1 MAHRVLV
8 HVQHA
13 HRAYNHNWPVVN
25 PMRIHILGICGT
37 FMAGVAQ
44 LASALNHE
52 VSGSDRQYVSPM
64 SGQLD
69 RAGVRLCPVGYRP
82 ENLDPAPDL
91 VLVGNALVRGN
102 PELEAVLDRRL
113 PYESGPAW
121 LGQTVLRSH
130 RVIAVAGTHGKT
142 TTSALIAYLLDQAG
156 ADPGFLIGG
165 VPLDFPVSARLGCGR
180 WFVIEADEYD
190 TAFFDRRPK
199 FLHYRPWITVLNNLE
214 FDHADLYPDLE
225 SLEAVFHELVRSL
238 PTAGHLIVNGGDP
251 ALARV
256 LARECH
262 TPLTRCLTGP
272 GAWQVEVLDEAA
284 ASFRVIYPNGEV
296 GPVRWKLR
304 GSHNL
309 ANAVSALAAAG
320 AAGID
325 PARLTPALEHFR
337 GVKRRLEVVAE
348 GGGIR
353 VYDDFAHHPTAIAAT
368 LGALRAEQT
377 AGRLITVFEP
387 RSNSMKRG
395 VYADTLAAAFGAT
408 DVLYAYDPGLD
419 WKIGDVLGSSARI
432 FHEPR
437 EILGALRKEI
447 RPGDQIVFLSNGD
460 FAGSR
465 EELFS
470 GLRTFLADRS
480 WP

>member
-1 MAHRVLV
+1 
-8 HVQHA
+8 
-13 HRAYNHNWPVVN
+13 
-25 PMRIHILGICGT
+25 MRIHILGICGT

-44 LASALNHE
+44 IAAALGHE
-52 VSGSDRQYVSPM
+52 VSGSDRQYVPPM
-64 SGQLD
+64 SGQLE
-69 RAGVRLCPVGYRP
+69 RAGVRLSPAGYRP

-121 LGQTVLRSH
+121 LGQAVLRSH

-142 TTSALIAYLLDQAG
+142 TTTALLAYLLDQAG

-165 VPLDFPVSARLGCGR
+165 VPLDFPVSARLGSGR

-190 TAFFDRRPK
+190 TAFFDKRPK

-214 FDHADLYPDLE
+214 FDHADLYPDLG

-238 PTAGHLIVNGGDP
+238 PAAGRLIVNGRDP

-256 LARECH
+256 LARENH
-262 TPLTRCLTGP
+262 TPVTYCLEGP
-272 GAWQVEVLDEAA
+272 GAWQVEALEEGAGH
-284 ASFRVIYPNGEV
+284 FRVIRPEGGV
-296 GPVRWKLR
+296 GPVRWNLR
-304 GSHNL
+304 GTHNL
-309 ANAVSALAAAG
+309 ANAVMALAATAHAG
-320 AAGID
+320 VD
-325 PARLTPALEHFR
+325 PARLVPALEHFQ

-368 LGALRAEQT
+368 LGTLRAEDR
-377 AGRLITVFEP
+377 AGRLLTVFEP

-395 VYADTLAAAFGAT
+395 VYGAALGAAFDPA
-408 DVLYAYDPGLD
+408 DVLYAYDPGVG
-419 WKIGDVLGSSARI
+419 WKIGDVLGPKARI
-432 FHEPR
+432 FREPR
-437 EILGALRKEI
+437 EMLGALEDEV
-447 RPGDQIVFLSNGD
+447 RPGDRIVFLSNGD
-460 FAGSR
+460 FAGAR

-470 GLRTFLADRS
+470 ALRAFLAGRPS
-480 WP
+480 S

>member
-1 MAHRVLV
+1 
-8 HVQHA
+8 
-13 HRAYNHNWPVVN
+13 
-25 PMRIHILGICGT
+25 MRIHILGICGT

-44 LASALNHE
+44 LAVALGHE
-52 VSGSDRQYVSPM
+52 VSGSDRQYVPPM
-64 SGQLD
+64 SGQLE
-69 RAGVRLCPVGYRP
+69 RAGVRLCPPGYRP

-113 PYESGPAW
+113 PYDSGPAW
-121 LGQTVLRSH
+121 LAQTVLRSH

-165 VPLDFPVSARLGCGR
+165 VPSDFPVSARLGCGR
-180 WFVIEADEYD
+180 WFVIEGDEYD
-190 TAFFDRRPK
+190 TAFFDKRPK

-238 PTAGHLIVNGGDP
+238 PGAGHLIVNGADP

-256 LARECH
+256 LARGGS
-262 TPLTRCLTGP
+262 TPVTRCLAGP
-272 GAWQVEVLDEAA
+272 GAWRVEALDGGAR
-284 ASFRVIYPNGEV
+284 SFRVMHPDGAL
-296 GPVRWKLR
+296 GPVHWNLR

-325 PARLTPALEHFR
+325 PDRLTPALELFR

-353 VYDDFAHHPTAIAAT
+353 IYDDFAHHPTAIAAT
-368 LGALRAEQT
+368 LGTLRAES
-377 AGRLITVFEP
+377 ASGRLIAVFEP

-395 VYADTLAAAFGAT
+395 VYGATLAAAFGPA
-408 DVLYAYDPGLD
+408 DVLYAYDPGLE
-419 WKIGDVLGSSARI
+419 WKVGDVLGPAARI

-437 EILGALRKEI
+437 EILGALRDEI
-447 RPGDQIVFLSNGD
+447 RPKDQVVFLSNGD
-460 FAGSR
+460 FAGTR
-465 EELFS
+465 EKLFS
-470 GLRTFLADRS
+470 ALRAFLAGR
-480 WP
+480 PPP